1 MQWQAVRDGL
11 SPGGAPQAWLLTS
24 SEAVR
29 NLDTLARQNLSP
41 QEAAILKQVQCIAPH
56 ARIAEQAQALGFTR
70 ILRAAPGDAGLLA
83 ACKQWAG
90 AYAGPVPASAAST
103 ASAAIPAASPA
114 PRPEPPPEPP
124 PAMTNRSNA

>member
-41 QEAAILKQVQCIAPH
+41 QEAATLKQVQCIAPH

-83 ACKQWAG
+83 ACKQWAD
-90 AYAGPVPASAAST
+90 AYAGPMPPVP
-103 ASAAIPAASPA
+103 PV
-114 PRPEPPPEPP
+114 PRVQRFPRHRRRHG
-124 PAMTNRSNA
+124 RSRRPSRRLP